1 MSGDRAAQLQTQ
13 RRLVAALA
21 DAARHSQSDPRPIEI
36 VETHISWVILA
47 GPFAYKIK
55 KALDLGFLDFSTL
68 EKRRFACSEEIR
80 LNRRT
85 APDIYLDVV
94 AIAGNATAPR
104 FGAAPVIE
112 YAVRMHRFARED
124 GLDFLLARGALATA
138 DVDAVAA
145 MIAAFHAQA
154 ERSAG
159 TAHGDPAQ
167 VQGDALANFVQMPLD
182 GLNDDARKQLDH
194 LRDWTLAEHARQAA
208 RMEARR
214 RSGFVRECHGDLH
227 LANMVRQNGRI
238 VAFDCIEFSAEMRWI
253 DVINDIAFTL
263 MDLRHCGRPDLARR
277 VQDIYLANTGDWDG
291 VVLLPF
297 YLTYRAMV
305 RAKVAAIRASSA
317 VPETE
322 AHRAAMRDC
331 LAHLQLAGEFT
342 RTGRGRLIITC
353 GVSGSGKSHL
363 TGGLIEVRDWIRLR
377 ADVERKR
384 LAGLAPLEQ
393 SHSDPQQGLYT
404 PAATAR
410 VYAHL
415 AALAEPMIAAG
426 MTVIVDATFLRR
438 TQRRAFGEL
447 AARLRVPFCILHLD
461 ADRTELE
468 HRITTRNA
476 LGNDPSEADGTVLAA
491 QLASAEPVTADETAY
506 LLHPE
511 SRAGT
516 SATDMAA
523 RIEANDAA

>member
-1 MSGDRAAQLQTQ
+1 MSGDGAAQLQAQ

-21 DAARHSQSDPRPIEI
+21 DPACHSQPDPRPVEI

-68 EKRRFACSEEIR
+68 EKRRFACTEEIR

-94 AIAGNATAPR
+94 AIGGSTDAPQ
-104 FGAAPVIE
+104 FDAAPVME
-112 YAVRMHRFARED
+112 YAVRMRRFARED
-124 GLDFLLARGALATA
+124 GLDFLLARGALVPA
-138 DVDAVAA
+138 DIDAVAA
-145 MIAAFHAQA
+145 MIAAFHAEA
-154 ERSAG
+154 GRSAG

-167 VQGDALANFVQMPLD
+167 VLEDALANFRQMPVD
-182 GLNDDARKQLDH
+182 GLNDEARRQLDH
-194 LRDWTLAEHARQAA
+194 LRLWTLAEHARQAG

-227 LANMVRQNGRI
+227 LANMVRQDGRI
-238 VAFDCIEFSAEMRWI
+238 VAFDCIEFNPEMRWI

-263 MDLRHCGRPDLARR
+263 MDLRHRDRPDLARR
-277 VQDIYLANTGDWDG
+277 VQDLYLENTGDWDG

-305 RAKVAAIRASSA
+305 RAKVAAIRASGA
-317 VPETE
+317 APGTQ

-331 LAHLQLAGEFT
+331 HAHLQLACGFT
-342 RTGRGRLIITC
+342 RPGRGRLVITC
-353 GVSGSGKSHL
+353 GVSGSGKSHV
-363 TGGLIEVRDWIRLR
+363 TGGIIKIRDWIRLR

-384 LAGLAPLEQ
+384 LAGLAPLEK

-404 PAATAR
+404 PATTAR

-415 AALAEPMIAAG
+415 AALAERLIASG

-438 TQRRAFGEL
+438 AQRRVFGDL
-447 AARLRVPFCILHLD
+447 AARLQVPFHILHLD
-461 ADRTELE
+461 AGRAELE
-468 HRITTRNA
+468 RRIALRNA
-476 LGNDPSEADGTVLAA
+476 RGSDASEADGAVLAMQIA
-491 QLASAEPVTADETAY
+491 VAEAVAADETPH
-506 LLHPE
+506 LLHLE
-511 SRAGT
+511 SDAGP
-516 SATDMAA
+516 DVAA
-523 RIEANDAA
+523 VVAWIEGNDEL